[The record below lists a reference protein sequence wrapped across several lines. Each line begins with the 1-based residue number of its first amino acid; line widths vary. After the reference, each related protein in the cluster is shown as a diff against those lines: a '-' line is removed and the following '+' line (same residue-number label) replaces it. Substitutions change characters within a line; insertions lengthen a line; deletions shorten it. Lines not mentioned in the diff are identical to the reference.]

1 MKVKGETCGVEI
13 RSGFALRL
21 RRSSR
26 LDMVSVAPMTSI
38 FLFATLQRPPLFVA
52 AASKAKYG

>member
-21 RRSSR
+21 RCSSR
-26 LDMVSVAPMTSI
+26 QDMVSIAPVTSI
-38 FLFATLQRPPLFVA
+38 FHFATLQCPPLLVA
-52 AASKAKYG
+52 AASKAK